1 ARALH
6 VRVGLLDA
14 RTNRG
19 PPMTTDLEQRLRES
33 VTYKYL
39 PMQVRR
45 ELREAA
51 DEIARLRAE
60 NEAFRKERETLAQ
73 NRRVN
78 EAIQTTLEKG
88 ELHISSD
95 GWLAR
100 QALQEGSGHE

>member
-1 ARALH
+1 MIQT
-6 VRVGLLDA
+6 D
-14 RTNRG
+14 
-19 PPMTTDLEQRLRES
+19 DLERRLRERPCGIFRPS
-33 VTYKYL
+33 ILHT
-39 PMQVRR
+39 
-45 ELREAA
+45 EAA

-100 QALQEGSGHE
+100 QALQEGSRHE